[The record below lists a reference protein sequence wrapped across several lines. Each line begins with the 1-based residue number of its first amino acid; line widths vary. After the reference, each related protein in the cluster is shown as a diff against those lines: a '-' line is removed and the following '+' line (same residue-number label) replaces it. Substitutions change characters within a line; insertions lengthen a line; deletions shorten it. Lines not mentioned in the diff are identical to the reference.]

1 MKLYKIG
8 AFLAV
13 LLCVFALV
21 FSYLTWQDKLENVLE
36 QPEEQKTQTS
46 GKKEA
51 STKETKEQN
60 NGELSVNIK
69 ELSANAD
76 QAVQDLLI
84 ERSDNGEKVQ
94 LLIAGSAALD
104 SGNPGYAERLKES
117 LETSYEDFIEVDVLS
132 LTGTSEA
139 LIGGNVDLSAG
150 YDIVLLEPMTLMNND
165 RIAIEQEREHI
176 SEFNTA
182 VTAEVED
189 AVVVLHP
196 PQPIFGAGYYL
207 AQVSALEEFAA
218 IYGYA
223 YIDHWSV
230 WPDTDD
236 EALKDFL
243 TEDGLPNDKGAELW
257 TEELEAYFIA
267 E

>member
-13 LLCVFALV
+13 LICVFALV

-60 NGELSVNIK
+60 NRELSVNIK

-76 QAVQDLLI
+76 QAIQDLLI
-84 ERSDNGEKVQ
+84 ERSDNSEKVQ

-117 LETSYEDFIEVDVLS
+117 LETSYGDFIEVDVLS
-132 LTGTSEA
+132 LTGTS
-139 LIGGNVDLSAG
+139 
-150 YDIVLLEPMTLMNND
+150 
-165 RIAIEQEREHI
+165 
-176 SEFNTA
+176 
-182 VTAEVED
+182 
-189 AVVVLHP
+189 
-196 PQPIFGAGYYL
+196 
-207 AQVSALEEFAA
+207 
-218 IYGYA
+218 
-223 YIDHWSV
+223 
-230 WPDTDD
+230 
-236 EALKDFL
+236 
-243 TEDGLPNDKGAELW
+243 
-257 TEELEAYFIA
+257 
-267 E
+267 